1 MKHEK
6 LKKAL
11 RYGLSGLL
19 VVGLIFLTGF
29 LSFAGVLAI
38 NGSISLA
45 ITFFLL
51 AGGIEGEVYAQ
62 NINQSLIK
70 IFKGNYLEETLL
82 TRKLEELAKQ
92 HTKVKFFLDYK
103 ALRDHINQLRAQHD
117 TAENLASAEKKLK
130 TMKRFFKDYVL
141 GVLDIKNPL
150 YGSIF
155 CTTVL

>member
-1 MKHEK
+1 MLQGNTCYIITTKAKVPWPMKHEK

-70 IFKGNYLEETLL
+70 IFKGNYLEETL
-82 TRKLEELAKQ
+82 
-92 HTKVKFFLDYK
+92 
-103 ALRDHINQLRAQHD
+103 
-117 TAENLASAEKKLK
+117 
-130 TMKRFFKDYVL
+130 
-141 GVLDIKNPL
+141 
-150 YGSIF
+150 
-155 CTTVL
+155 